1 MDLTSAGM
9 EGIMRTNLKLYWA
22 LTTLLALILFAKSA
36 YAYLD
41 PGTGSMLVQAV
52 IAAVA
57 AASVSIGVFRRRL
70 LSFFGRIFGRKNSG
84 GHDSDDT

>member
-1 MDLTSAGM
+1 MNTHSKVIILLT
-9 EGIMRTNLKLYWA
+9 A
-22 LTTLLALILFAKSA
+22 LFGLILFANNA

-57 AASVSIGVFRRRL
+57 AASVSIGLFRRRL
-70 LSFFGRIFGRKNSG
+70 LSFFGRLFGRKK
-84 GHDSDDT
+84 DE